1 LGKLQV
7 GLKLLQIEI
16 LLAVYVDALVVAQAD
31 IWLAAQSDAPLV
43 VQGMH

>member
-7 GLKLLQIEI
+7 GLKLPQVEL

-31 IWLAAQSDAPLV
+31 IWLAAQLDARLV